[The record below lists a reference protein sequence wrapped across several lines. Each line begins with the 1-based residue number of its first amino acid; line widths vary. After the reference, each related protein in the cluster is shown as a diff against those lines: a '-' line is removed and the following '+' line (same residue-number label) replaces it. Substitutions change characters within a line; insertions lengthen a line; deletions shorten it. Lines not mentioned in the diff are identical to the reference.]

1 MEKRE
6 FGEDLSSS
14 VLWIKFRP
22 SSQCCWL
29 GFPWSALSCP
39 GTVSAG
45 VDVWIS
51 ALAGLKPTVIISVLV
66 PVSSLQAHYFCTM
79 FLLVFFFF
87 FFNKINFIYIF
98 IFLYVFKVKMFLHYL
113 WVGPL
118 QAITVTA
125 LLWMETGMSCLAGMA
140 VLIFLLLL
148 QSCFGMWFSSL
159 R

>member
-1 MEKRE
+1 MEQRE
-6 FGEDLSSS
+6 FGEILSSS
-14 VLWIKFRP
+14 VLWIKFRS

-29 GFPWSALSCP
+29 GSPWLVLCCP
-39 GTVSAG
+39 RTVPSG

-66 PVSSLQAHYFCTM
+66 PVSSLQARYFYTVS
-79 FLLVFFFF
+79 LLVLFFY
-87 FFNKINFIYIF
+87 NILRRLIYF
-98 IFLYVFKVKMFLHYL
+98 FKVMMFLHYL

-118 QAITVTA
+118 QAIAVTA
-125 LLWMETGMSCLAGMA
+125 LLWMETGISCLAGMA

>member
-1 MEKRE
+1 MVAEFWNRE
-6 FGEDLSSS
+6 FGETLCSS
-14 VLWIKFRP
+14 VLWIKFRS

-29 GFPWSALSCP
+29 CSPWPVLCCP
-39 GTVSAG
+39 RTVSSG

-66 PVSSLQAHYFCTM
+66 PVSSLQAYYFYTVS
-79 FLLVFFFF
+79 LLVWFFYNILRRLIFFF
-87 FFNKINFIYIF
+87 
-98 IFLYVFKVKMFLHYL
+98 KVMMFLHYL

-118 QAITVTA
+118 QAIAVTA
-125 LLWMETGMSCLAGMA
+125 LFWMETGISCLAGMA